1 MNKIVTAFILLCFQ
15 LGLGQELKIRY
26 ELTDGEETSTYQEV
40 IDFWKQLDKQSDRIK
55 LSEKGLTDSG
65 YPLHLVLISNSK
77 TFDIQ
82 RIKQQN
88 KAVILV
94 NNGIH
99 PGEPDGIDASM
110 LLARDI
116 ADGKVELPDD
126 VILAVVPVY
135 NIGGFLKRSPDYR
148 VDQNGPAE
156 FGSRG
161 NAQNLDLNR
170 DYIKMDSKNAKS
182 FVQIFHELDPD
193 VFIDNHVSNGADYQH
208 VMTLLSSQSSKIG
221 GEMGEY
227 MNKIFEPGIYRL
239 MKQKGLDLIPYVNV
253 WGKSPD
259 NGWNEYFDSPRYS
272 SGYGTLWSTFC
283 FVPETHMLKPYK
295 QRVAATY
302 QLMVSFIEFT
312 SENRSEIIRIRKN
325 TRQKELTASSF
336 PIGWKHDTVHFQ
348 NFLYKGFESGYK
360 KSRVSGI
367 DRLYYDRSKPFEK
380 MIPVYNRYNVEK
392 MVQKPAA
399 YIIPQGW
406 WRVIERLQLNGVQM
420 RQLKED
426 LTLEVEMYSIK
437 DYKSLSNAYESHHLN
452 YDVEVIKTTKH
463 KNFRKGDW
471 YIPMNQKANRFLVE
485 TLEPET
491 MDGYLAW
498 NFFDGIFQRKEGFS
512 PYVFE
517 DIAADY
523 LDAHPEVKQK
533 LEEKKK
539 SDPEFATNAYA
550 QLYFVYENSPWIE
563 PEFMHYPVYRLMF
576 PLQD

>member
-227 MNKIFEPGIYRL
+227 MNKIFEPGMYRL
-239 MKQKGLDLIPYVNV
+239 MKQKGYDLIPYVNV

-336 PIGWKHDTVHFQ
+336 PIRWKHDTVHFQ

-420 RQLKED
+420 SRLKND
-426 LTLEVEMYSIK
+426 LTLEVEVYRIMN
-437 DYKSLSNAYESHHLN
+437 YKSTPTAYESHHLN
-452 YDVEVIKTTKH
+452 QDVEVIKTIQNI
-463 KNFRKGDW
+463 NFRKGDW

>member
-227 MNKIFEPGIYRL
+227 MNKIFEPGMYRL
-239 MKQKGLDLIPYVNV
+239 MKQKGYDLIPYVNV

-336 PIGWKHDTVHFQ
+336 PIRWKHDTVHFQ

-406 WRVIERLQLNGVQM
+406 WKVIERLQLNGVQM

-485 TLEPET
+485 TLEPES

>member
-312 SENRSEIIRIRKN
+312 SENRSEIIRIRKD
-325 TRQKELTASSF
+325 TRQRELTASSF

-392 MVQKPAA
+392 SVQKPAA

-420 RQLKED
+420 SRLKND
-426 LTLEVEMYSIK
+426 LTLEVEVYRIMN
-437 DYKSLSNAYESHHLN
+437 YKSTPTAYESHHLN

-485 TLEPET
+485 TLEPES

>member
-227 MNKIFEPGIYRL
+227 MNKIFEPGMYRL
-239 MKQKGLDLIPYVNV
+239 MKQKGYDLIPYVNV

-336 PIGWKHDTVHFQ
+336 PIRWKHDTVHFQ

-406 WRVIERLQLNGVQM
+406 WKVIERLQLNGVQM
-420 RQLKED
+420 SRLKND
-426 LTLEVEMYSIK
+426 LTLEVEVYRIMN
-437 DYKSLSNAYESHHLN
+437 YKSTPTAYESHHLN
-452 YDVEVIKTTKH
+452 QDVEVIKTIQNI
-463 KNFRKGDW
+463 NFRKGDW

-485 TLEPET
+485 TLEPES

>member
-312 SENRSEIIRIRKN
+312 SENRSEIIRIRKD
-325 TRQKELTASSF
+325 TRQRELTASSF

-485 TLEPET
+485 TLEPES

>member
-336 PIGWKHDTVHFQ
+336 PIRWKHDTVHFQ

-406 WRVIERLQLNGVQM
+406 WKVIERLQLNGVQM

-485 TLEPET
+485 TLEPES

>member
-312 SENRSEIIRIRKN
+312 SENRSEIIRIRKD
-325 TRQKELTASSF
+325 TRQRELTASSF

>member
-221 GEMGEY
+221 GEMGAY

-239 MKQKGLDLIPYVNV
+239 MKQKGYDLIPYVNV

-336 PIGWKHDTVHFQ
+336 PIRWKHDTVHFQ

-392 MVQKPAA
+392 SVQKPAA

-485 TLEPET
+485 TLEPES

>member
-336 PIGWKHDTVHFQ
+336 PIRWKHDTVHFQ

-406 WRVIERLQLNGVQM
+406 WKVIERLQLNGVQM
-420 RQLKED
+420 SRLKND
-426 LTLEVEMYSIK
+426 LTLEVEVYRIMN
-437 DYKSLSNAYESHHLN
+437 YKSTPTAYESHHLN
-452 YDVEVIKTTKH
+452 QDVEVIKTIQNI
-463 KNFRKGDW
+463 NFRKGDW

>member
-336 PIGWKHDTVHFQ
+336 PIRWKHDTVHFQ

-420 RQLKED
+420 SRLKND
-426 LTLEVEMYSIK
+426 LTLEVEVYRIMN
-437 DYKSLSNAYESHHLN
+437 YKSTPTAYESHHLN
-452 YDVEVIKTTKH
+452 QDVEVIKTIQNI
-463 KNFRKGDW
+463 NFRKGDW

>member
-227 MNKIFEPGIYRL
+227 MNKIFEPGMYRL
-239 MKQKGLDLIPYVNV
+239 MKQKGYDLIPYVNV

-336 PIGWKHDTVHFQ
+336 PIRWKHDTVHFQ
-348 NFLYKGFESGYK
+348 NFLYKGFESVYK
-360 KSRVSGI
+360 KSRVSGM

-392 MVQKPAA
+392 SVQKPAA

-452 YDVEVIKTTKH
+452 QDVEVIKTTKH

-485 TLEPET
+485 TLEPES